1 MTMTAPNLSRLIEMA
16 KSVRMS
22 DDQVSEQRNSFV
34 YGNTRTE
41 NPAITRELVERTAE
55 ALRGEMQVEDETSR

>member
-1 MTMTAPNLSRLIEMA
+1 MTTNAPNLSRLIEMA

-22 DDQVSEQRNSFV
+22 DDQVADQRNSFV

-55 ALRGEMQVEDETSR
+55 ALKAEMQAGDETSR